1 MAGTVMMVCGV
12 AVAKLGRDAD
22 EQARMKILVMKIKL
36 MVDVGL
42 FIALTPWVR
51 YRSHIMP

>member
-1 MAGTVMMVCGV
+1 MMVCGV

-36 MVDVGL
+36 MADIGL
-42 FIALTPWVR
+42 FIVAAP
-51 YRSHIMP
+51 

>member
-22 EQARMKILVMKIKL
+22 EQARIKIPVMKIKL
-36 MVDVGL
+36 MVNVGL
-42 FIALTPWVR
+42 FIALTPLIR
-51 YRSHIMP
+51 IL

>member
-1 MAGTVMMVCGV
+1 MGGTVMMVCGV

-36 MVDVGL
+36 RVDVDL
-42 FIALTPWVR
+42 FIAAAPWVR
-51 YRSHIMP
+51 I

>member
-1 MAGTVMMVCGV
+1 MMVCGV

-36 MVDVGL
+36 MVDVDL
-42 FIALTPWVR
+42 FIALAP
-51 YRSHIMP
+51 

>member
-1 MAGTVMMVCGV
+1 MMVCGV

-22 EQARMKILVMKIKL
+22 EQARMKILVMKIIL

-42 FIALTPWVR
+42 FITWL
-51 YRSHIMP
+51 H